1 MGMYVYIGLATIF
14 VAAFALFFIFHSLEQ
29 LALQCKTGAQ
39 PTPICD
45 KMNGFTIS
53 MLIVL
58 LIIGGF
64 VMTITGTAYVL
75 LSAH

>member
-29 LALQCKTGAQ
+29 LSLQCKAGTQ
-39 PTPICD
+39 PLPICD

>member
-14 VAAFALFFIFHSLEQ
+14 VAAFALFFIFHSIEQ
-29 LALQCKTGAQ
+29 LALQCTTDTTASL
-39 PTPICD
+39 ICD
-45 KMNGFTIS
+45 KMNGFTMS

-64 VMTITGTAYVL
+64 VMTITGTAYVM

>member
-1 MGMYVYIGLATIF
+1 MGMYVYMGLATIF

-29 LALQCKTGAQ
+29 LATQCKSGESAL
-39 PTPICD
+39 PFCD
-45 KMNGFTIS
+45 KLNGFTIS
-53 MLIVL
+53 MLIIL

-64 VMTITGTAYVL
+64 VLTITGTAYVM